1 MKKLLFL
8 SLAVCFF
15 SVVSAQQ
22 KDSTLQ
28 QYVGKYKFPDG
39 SVVAEVEVT
48 LEGGA
53 LSMASSAGV
62 SPLEKQGED
71 LYAITQFQGTAKFNR
86 NADKKVIGVSIN
98 AMGYTLEGTKMET
111 NPAAVLYSPA
121 VVMDNDRWWKIQ
133 SSLMYKTMIKA
144 KDRSMVLLYR

>member
-8 SLAVCFF
+8 SLAICFF
-15 SVVSAQQ
+15 SAVNAQT

-28 QYVGKYKFPDG
+28 QYVGKYKFPEG
-39 SVVAEVEVT
+39 SVIAEVDVT

-53 LSMASSAGV
+53 LSMASTAGV

-71 LYAITQFQGTAKFNR
+71 LYTITQFQGTAKFNR

-98 AMGYTLEGTKMET
+98 AMGYTLEGTKIET
-111 NPAAVLYSPA
+111 SAAAVLQKFGYR
-121 VVMDNDRWWKIQ
+121 NNNG
-133 SSLMYKTMIKA
+133 
-144 KDRSMVLLYR
+144 LLWNMTGK

>member
-8 SLAVCFF
+8 SFAVCFF
-15 SVVSAQQ
+15 SAVNAQT

-28 QYVGKYKFPDG
+28 QYVGKYKFAEG
-39 SVVAEVEVT
+39 SVVAEVDVT

-71 LYAITQFQGTAKFNR
+71 LYTITQFQGTAKFNR
-86 NADKKVIGVSIN
+86 NADKKVVGVTIN
-98 AMGYTLEGTKMET
+98 AMGYTLEGTKVET
-111 NPAAVLYSPA
+111 GAAVALQKFADVKDKVQLLLWNTKKSGYS
-121 VVMDNDRWWKIQ
+121 NN
-133 SSLMYKTMIKA
+133 KA
-144 KDRSMVLLYR
+144 LL